1 MSKIKFHFI
10 CLLLLIS
17 TGVSVIYGQS
27 DYKITQNFKS
37 KQKSFEVAIE
47 YAKNLKELNNIKV
60 EIEHFREEFLPS
72 KKLLDKALYPE
83 NFNSSFEVLENKLN
97 TTGAKLAKIKTL
109 EKNVTSLKTNVSY
122 LEKELDSLS
131 SEIAILKKEN
141 RHLLSKILH
150 LNRLPSK
157 NAKTIDS
164 LSTLVAKLRI
174 GITARDSLIMEVM
187 DNIFLAEYRV
197 KSMNDVEKKE
207 ILTKIKNTNLIE
219 NMDNLLID
227 NIDLLSA
234 GVFQPEDLES
244 IKDEQSRFK
253 LRWEYFG
260 PRLATIYTN
269 DGTESSQISTVDS
282 LINKWANSIDSTFW
296 RSINNIFKGYNIDLG
311 KFSDGTSFQK
321 NAISYI
327 DEHINDNSQIKPIQ
341 NHQDFVYFQTAW
353 TEEFSNKWAPILIK
367 DKLYSQ
373 NQKTVIEE
381 KLSLWKSKA
390 GETTSKMVYILIV
403 FIIIIALVAFFIIY
417 RKKKTNKVEI
427 TTSKPPKNDQEEN
440 KNDS

>member
-234 GVFQPEDLES
+234 GVFQ
-244 IKDEQSRFK
+244 IGR
-253 LRWEYFG
+253 
-260 PRLATIYTN
+260 AH
-269 DGTESSQISTVDS
+269 V
-282 LINKWANSIDSTFW
+282 
-296 RSINNIFKGYNIDLG
+296 
-311 KFSDGTSFQK
+311 
-321 NAISYI
+321 
-327 DEHINDNSQIKPIQ
+327 
-341 NHQDFVYFQTAW
+341 
-353 TEEFSNKWAPILIK
+353 
-367 DKLYSQ
+367 
-373 NQKTVIEE
+373 
-381 KLSLWKSKA
+381 
-390 GETTSKMVYILIV
+390 
-403 FIIIIALVAFFIIY
+403 
-417 RKKKTNKVEI
+417 
-427 TTSKPPKNDQEEN
+427 
-440 KNDS
+440 